1 MNDDL
6 IDIEHVEAII
16 GKMKSE
22 FTSYD
27 FIKKYMMLYENE
39 YIALLNSCEADHK
52 FQTVHS
58 AIGRFL
64 SDNRLRLEITTD
76 EKTRSENIFGNPTQ
90 VQCWKRVI

>member
-6 IDIEHVEAII
+6 IDIEHVETVI
-16 GKMKSE
+16 GIMKPE

-27 FIKKYMMLYENE
+27 FIKKYMMLFEEE
-39 YIALLNSCEADHK
+39 YIALLNSSEAEHK

-64 SDNRLRLEITTD
+64 SDNRAILNITTG
-76 EKTRSENIFGNPTQ
+76 EQTRSENIFGNPAQ
-90 VQCWKRVI
+90 VQCWKKIG